1 MASIG
6 NCTVTAP
13 VGSGKTATS
22 LVLNAVR
29 SLEYDFPAD
38 MIYITR
44 ADGRVAEFELAT
56 IATITQT
63 VSGDTHTVTI
73 ST

>member
-6 NCTVTAP
+6 NCTITAP
-13 VGSGKTATS
+13 FGPGDASVATVISG
-22 LVLNAVR
+22 VR

-38 MIYITR
+38 MIYIKR
-44 ADGRVAEFELAT
+44 ADGRVAEYELAT
-56 IATITQT
+56 IATITHT

-73 ST
+73 TT

>member
-13 VGSGKTATS
+13 FGPGDASVSTLLSGVRE
-22 LVLNAVR
+22 LV
-29 SLEYDFPAD
+29 YDFPAD
-38 MIYITR
+38 MLRIKLAT
-44 ADGRVAEFELAT
+44 GKVAQYDLNT
-56 IATITQT
+56 IATITHT

-73 ST
+73 TT

>member
-13 VGSGKTATS
+13 FGPGDASVSTLIS
-22 LVLNAVR
+22 NVI
-29 SLEYDFPAD
+29 SLEYDFPGD
-38 MIYITR
+38 MIYIKKQ
-44 ADGRVAEFELAT
+44 DGRVVEYDLNT
-56 IATITQT
+56 IATITHT

-73 ST
+73 TT

>member
-6 NCTVTAP
+6 NATVTAP
-13 VGSGKTATS
+13 VGPGKTVTS
-22 LVLNAVR
+22 LVLNAIR

-38 MIYITR
+38 MIYIKLASGSVR
-44 ADGRVAEFELAT
+44 EFELAT

-73 ST
+73 TT